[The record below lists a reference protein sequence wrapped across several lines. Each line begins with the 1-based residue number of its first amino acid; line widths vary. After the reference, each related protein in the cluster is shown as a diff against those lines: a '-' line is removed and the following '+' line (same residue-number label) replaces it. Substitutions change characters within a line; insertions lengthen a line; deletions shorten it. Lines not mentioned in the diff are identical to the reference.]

1 MAAHYKDSYNFVKLY
16 GNANEQTKA
25 LFKDELEVCV
35 CVEREAERKGGR
47 CGLQG
52 HRFTWGLCLGLYPP
66 PPHTH
71 TRSHTY
77 TYYTPHLQIRST
89 PCFKIYNGTQLVQQ
103 ITGSNKEKLEDLL
116 RFHVPEGKMPQGR
129 LYFPQT

>member
-1 MAAHYKDSYNFVKLY
+1 MWNGRRNGRGGGAGSRVTGSPGDC
-16 GNANEQTKA
+16 A
-25 LFKDELEVCV
+25 LD
-35 CVEREAERKGGR
+35 
-47 CGLQG
+47 
-52 HRFTWGLCLGLYPP
+52 FTPP
-66 PPHTH
+66 PAHTH